1 MPLRKK
7 LGEPPLRMLFCLSAG
22 GNSSLAMY
30 YKPVII
36 LEWRVEA
43 NARTKRN
50 KIEPCA
56 GVARV
61 PGRSAPDAA
70 GVCRIFGAG
79 PRLRHLCA
87 VAGSAGLAAA
97 PDGHGGVWRLAGIC
111 AGVAAAGQLCAG
123 VGLSD
128 GPDDPGAAPLLRP
141 DHAAALPGLRP
152 AQRLHDLRHER

>member
-1 MPLRKK
+1 
-7 LGEPPLRMLFCLSAG
+7 
-22 GNSSLAMY
+22 MY

-43 NARTKRN
+43 DARTKRN

-87 VAGSAGLAAA
+87 VAGSVDRAGPHAGEDAFRHHALRECAGLERFGHSPLQG
-97 PDGHGGVWRLAGIC
+97 PDLQGRSGDCHASGHYALLYDDPRGVPSGHGGRHDVD
-111 AGVAAAGQLCAG
+111 GQ
-123 VGLSD
+123 S
-128 GPDDPGAAPLLRP
+128 
-141 DHAAALPGLRP
+141 
-152 AQRLHDLRHER
+152 DLRLRHGRIG